1 MPVLTVT
8 PATLKDLG
16 INSSLLETSPLTAD
30 ALKPL
35 SALLVARGF
44 DLARPVA
51 VVALEGRAFLLTQ

>member
-16 INSSLLETSPLTAD
+16 IKSSLLETSPLTAD
-30 ALKPL
+30 AVAPL

-44 DLARPVA
+44 DLARPIA
-51 VVALEGRAFLLTQ
+51 VVGLDSGFLLTQ